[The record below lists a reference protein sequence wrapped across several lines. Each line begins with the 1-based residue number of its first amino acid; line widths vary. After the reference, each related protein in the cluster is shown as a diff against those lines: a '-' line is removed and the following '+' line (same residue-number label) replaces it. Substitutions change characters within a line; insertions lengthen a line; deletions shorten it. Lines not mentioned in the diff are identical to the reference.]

1 MAMNGINAQLSGT
14 NGGPRRF
21 AWLLSSLALRM
32 FIALIISVL
41 IFLAFFVS
49 SVVSR

>member
-1 MAMNGINAQLSGT
+1 MNGINAQVSST

-21 AWLLSSLALRM
+21 AWLLSSLALRIL
-32 FIALIISVL
+32 IALLISGL
-41 IFLAFFVS
+41 FFLTFFVS